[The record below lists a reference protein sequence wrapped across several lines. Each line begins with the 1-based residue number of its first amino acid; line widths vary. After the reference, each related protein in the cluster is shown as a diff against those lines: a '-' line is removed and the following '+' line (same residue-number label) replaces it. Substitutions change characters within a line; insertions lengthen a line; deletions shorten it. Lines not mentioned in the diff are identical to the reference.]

1 MLIQV
6 SRTYSAFGKQSIKIT
21 LLFFLP
27 SLKAARFS
35 VSMPIVGESAIS
47 QIPECKLGSLP
58 VSSRCTINRV
68 TVLRPGL
75 GFYMYLTFF
84 PVLFC
89 VQRIVYKVDKQ
100 QDLHSP
106 LGILSLSVG

>member
-27 SLKAARFS
+27 SPKAARFS
-35 VSMPIVGESAIS
+35 VSIMPVVGESAIS
-47 QIPECKLGSLP
+47 KIPECKLGSMP
-58 VSSRCTINRV
+58 VSSHCTINRV
-68 TVLRPGL
+68 TILRPGL

-89 VQRIVYKVDKQ
+89 VQRIVYKVDK
-100 QDLHSP
+100 
-106 LGILSLSVG
+106 